1 MADALIRWMGR
12 PSSLGLFLLLC
23 GLAACITGCATTGG
37 DSDLPWNMQQ
47 PWETA
52 PTIPGF
58 TPR

>member
-1 MADALIRWMGR
+1 MADALIRW
-12 PSSLGLFLLLC
+12 LGSRATLRLLL
-23 GLAACITGCATTGG
+23 LASALCVGVAGCATAGG

>member
-1 MADALIRWMGR
+1 MAGALIRWLGSR
-12 PSSLGLFLLLC
+12 TSLYLLVLVC
-23 GLAACITGCATTGG
+23 VLVACATGCATTGR

-58 TPR
+58 SPR